1 MSAIDAKAFDI
12 QLSAN
17 FPSWTSPVRFRSPA
31 FFVFN
36 SLPPFTGAQIEKVPF
51 AAIRAYVEGLS
62 FNPDTPWADVK
73 PVDWAGDKIGG
84 RDTSRIQP
92 VVGAF
97 HFDPAELAQGRIVAR
112 VSSTKVYPRTGFG
125 RWWSYWWIDRNGVD
139 RKTGKRG
146 QWRSLFISDPRHTKA
161 KKTWFERD
169 FHVDSAYHDRCSGGS
184 TCARLRPGTVTAV
197 SFIAKPLFLGERGCG
212 QTTSAT
218 GRCLADQGSL
228 LRRRRAR
235 PRPLR
240 RLHATC

>member
-1 MSAIDAKAFDI
+1 MPGGAWRVRRAAWLIAVVLA
-12 QLSAN
+12 
-17 FPSWTSPVRFRSPA
+17 SPLACKPA
-31 FFVFN
+31 AEKQPPQPPQPPQPKEEPRPA

-184 TCARLRPGTVTAV
+184 TCARLRPGTVTACYDCYG
-197 SFIAKPLFLGERGCG
+197 SWCATKP
-212 QTTSAT
+212 
-218 GRCLADQGSL
+218 
-228 LRRRRAR
+228 
-235 PRPLR
+235 
-240 RLHATC
+240 H